1 MKKIKHPFAQSLYSR
16 LEQAA
21 VSCELRRRQIKDLK
35 FIRDKIAS
43 GNMTPELYD
52 FINAD
57 GSLEALL
64 PTLPRPSK
72 EAACESLNLLQLSA
86 LDEIIAKEELAVSK
100 WFTIIWEAL
109 KSWFV
114 EWTDRNSFYVRNIRY
129 YHALQRNNQ
138 DGTFGDIGRYNS
150 TAVLMYHTDDW
161 KTMLDASKKLREIKY
176 PKKLDEIPQWITK
189 NTSSLFVRSAL
200 RSLPQSTVLML

>member
-21 VSCELRRRQIKDLK
+21 VSCELRRHQIKDLK

-72 EAACESLNLLQLSA
+72 EAACESLNLA
-86 LDEIIAKEELAVSK
+86 EHEYCHR
-100 WFTIIWEAL
+100 W
-109 KSWFV
+109 
-114 EWTDRNSFYVRNIRY
+114 
-129 YHALQRNNQ
+129 
-138 DGTFGDIGRYNS
+138 
-150 TAVLMYHTDDW
+150 
-161 KTMLDASKKLREIKY
+161 
-176 PKKLDEIPQWITK
+176 P
-189 NTSSLFVRSAL
+189 
-200 RSLPQSTVLML
+200 